1 MEEHEPTGDLKL
13 LLERFRSDGG
23 VVEYVLIDVDLE
35 GETEPVHAIAVWFGM
50 MVVRGRRDRAAA
62 RGESYWFNPG
72 ALRLVIRDAIPRR
85 AVPETVSSFMQEYH
99 RAFSNPPHPVDDFA
113 RPHRPV
119 STEIDTLFSQI
130 NTLIFGEFSMW
141 SIRRWNTEWCSY
153 FDAGRERWGAHLWTF
168 VHENHR
174 HCVWI
179 GASPTD

>member
-23 VVEYVLIDVDLE
+23 VVEYVLIDADLE
-35 GETEPVHAIAVWFGM
+35 VETEQVHAIAVWFGM
-50 MVVRGRRDRAAA
+50 MVVRGRRDR
-62 RGESYWFNPG
+62 E
-72 ALRLVIRDAIPRR
+72 LVEWGRDWPPHTPPPILIRDAVPRR
-85 AVPETVSSFMQEYH
+85 GVPETVSSFMQEYH

-113 RPHRPV
+113 RPYRPV

-130 NTLIFGEFSMW
+130 NTLIFGEFSTW
-141 SIRRWNTEWCSY
+141 SIRRWNTEWWSY
-153 FDAGRERWGAHLWTF
+153 FDAGRERWGDYLWTL